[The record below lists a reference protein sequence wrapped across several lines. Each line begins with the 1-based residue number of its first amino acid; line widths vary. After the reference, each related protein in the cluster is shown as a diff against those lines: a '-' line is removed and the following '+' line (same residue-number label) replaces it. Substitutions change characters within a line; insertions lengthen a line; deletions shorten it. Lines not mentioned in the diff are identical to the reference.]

1 MKIRLVHLYPREL
14 GINGDLGNVTALVKR
29 AAWRGIEV
37 EVVDYNPGDSF
48 PGAADLIHV
57 GSGPRSGQLAVARD
71 LDRISAQLRDFK
83 AQDVPFLAIA
93 GGWQL
98 LGQSVTTEA
107 GDVTPGAAVFS
118 SAVTLESGRHV
129 GEVVLDSS
137 FGRLAGFENHGS
149 STTIFGDA
157 QPLGTVVASGR
168 KKNLTAAAGA
178 VATVRPAEPGS
189 TGNDET
195 PQLVIVEGIVDGA
208 SIGTTLAGP
217 FLPLNPRVADAL
229 LVSAL
234 VHAGSDEVAAREQLG
249 AMDNTFLQSA
259 DEAAAGARLAI
270 ERRLGLSG

>member
-1 MKIRLVHLYPREL
+1 MKIRLAHVYPREL
-14 GINGDLGNVTALVKR
+14 GINGDLGNVTTLVKR

-48 PGAADLIHV
+48 PESINLVHV
-57 GSGPRSGQLAVARD
+57 GSGPRSGQLAVAADLEGIAATLRD
-71 LDRISAQLRDFK
+71 LK

-98 LGQSVTTEA
+98 LGHSVTTET

-118 SAVTLESGRHV
+118 SAATLESGRHV
-129 GEVVLDSS
+129 GEVVLDSP

-149 STTIFGDA
+149 ATTLFGDA

-178 VATVRPAEPGS
+178 VAPARPIESAS
-189 TGNDET
+189 DKSRDDT
-195 PQLVIVEGIVDGA
+195 QHIIVEGIIDGA

-217 FLPLNPRVADAL
+217 FLPLNPGVADAL

-234 VHAGSDEVAAREQLG
+234 IHAGEDREHAINQLG
-249 AMDNTFLQSA
+249 LMENAFLQAA
-259 DEAAAGARLAI
+259 DAAAAGARLAI
-270 ERRLGLSG
+270 ERRLGLIG